1 MSKHF
6 ECCVHGNSGKFLD
19 ASGSSS
25 IPHFTLYAPRNIIS
39 YHIALVHRSIHNML
53 KVQLLLDSVRV
64 DNKIIPSNLRLQRQ
78 KTKIFFSKKI
88 LFTNLPSCYTNNP
101 NSQQC
106 HPDQAVRTHRVIP
119 GQLLVEATHPLGIV
133 ITIQT
138 AMVLTTTK
146 MTTAQLTT
154 KTHLEAP
161 LTHLQVGIKRTI
173 DTTVSITLHS
183 FAGRGREWER
193 ERFVYC
199 G

>member
-1 MSKHF
+1 
-6 ECCVHGNSGKFLD
+6 
-19 ASGSSS
+19 
-25 IPHFTLYAPRNIIS
+25 
-39 YHIALVHRSIHNML
+39 ML

-64 DNKIIPSNLRLQRQ
+64 DNKTIPSNLRLQRQ